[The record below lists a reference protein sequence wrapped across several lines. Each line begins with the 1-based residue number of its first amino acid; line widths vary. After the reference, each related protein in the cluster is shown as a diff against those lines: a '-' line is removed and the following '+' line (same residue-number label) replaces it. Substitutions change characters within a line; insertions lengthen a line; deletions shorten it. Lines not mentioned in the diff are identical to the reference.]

1 MLFKYCNCDADDE
14 KWLYDEGYI
23 TDKESLP
30 IIEVRYGDVTTEMGE
45 KGQSS
50 VGPLRCQW
58 DKTMAVK
65 SCEEVAQA
73 GVRQSGPYMIDPDGP
88 LGPVPPQEK
97 YCEFM
102 PGPIASGIDPTTIV
116 EGYGGVHQD
125 VGRLGTSLFTTSI
138 PF

>member
-1 MLFKYCNCDADDE
+1 MKACNCDADDE
-14 KWLYDEGYI
+14 KWLYDEGVI
-23 TDKESLP
+23 TDTEALP

-102 PGPIASGIDPTTIV
+102 HEAYAFMHSFYTCLHIQVCIFLCIYDALLIIV
-116 EGYGGVHQD
+116 
-125 VGRLGTSLFTTSI
+125 
-138 PF
+138 